1 MSFEK
6 MLERFQSKA
15 LRPKQFETHYE
26 GESRLDALGISLPPS
41 ARVLEIQ
48 APFAKMAI
56 DVLTEVLIPSGFILP
71 DQDRDDDI
79 ALIRETWQY
88 NNMDSQFNLAAA
100 EAIAAGLVF
109 WVLAPPDKDHEYAT
123 IRAIDAKHGRV
134 RIDYSGKPIEGI
146 ARYRLP
152 NGKQGASY
160 YTPDGVTMYEENQ
173 SGWVKVAGR
182 KDKWGMSIVPMFNR
196 ARISD
201 RYGRSDLKELR
212 TVIDAASRTL
222 TNLQIAQEVSAL
234 PMRALVGDGAG
245 EVVKK
250 YADRMQAYMGTLL
263 ALPEGASVTQVSG
276 APLDPFISSYR
287 SYALQISAM
296 TGIPPSMMGVA
307 SDNNPTSAEA
317 LRVAKDRLIARA
329 ENKQRQFSDALEEV
343 GRLIVTMNGGSL
355 EGLQDLEVTWR
366 DAAAP
371 SVSAQMQ
378 AALQAQ
384 AQGVIHEETA
394 REYMRLTPA
403 QMEREAQLSRD
414 IHDMTGM
421 SLGEREEGEPGAG
434 EDLPADA
441 QQHQG
446 VVQAKHFADGKG
458 AF

>member
-1 MSFEK
+1 M
-6 MLERFQSKA
+6 
-15 LRPKQFETHYE
+15 
-26 GESRLDALGISLPPS
+26 
-41 ARVLEIQ
+41 
-48 APFAKMAI
+48 
-56 DVLTEVLIPSGFILP
+56 
-71 DQDRDDDI
+71 
-79 ALIRETWQY
+79 
-88 NNMDSQFNLAAA
+88 
-100 EAIAAGLVF
+100 
-109 WVLAPPDKDHEYAT
+109 
-123 IRAIDAKHGRV
+123 
-134 RIDYSGKPIEGI
+134 
-146 ARYRLP
+146 
-152 NGKQGASY
+152 
-160 YTPDGVTMYEENQ
+160 
-173 SGWVKVAGR
+173 
-182 KDKWGMSIVPMFNR
+182 
-196 ARISD
+196 
-201 RYGRSDLKELR
+201 
-212 TVIDAASRTL
+212 
-222 TNLQIAQEVSAL
+222 
-234 PMRALVGDGAG
+234 
-245 EVVKK
+245 
-250 YADRMQAYMGTLL
+250 
-263 ALPEGASVTQVSG
+263 
-276 APLDPFISSYR
+276 DPFISSYR

-343 GRLIVTMNGGSL
+343 GRLIVAMNGGSL